1 MEDAALRAAEATAK
15 AEVLHTL
22 SSGAREFVPPSEARP
37 TASYRAARGGGGG
50 GGGGAHVT
58 APSAVRGQH
67 DAASP
72 PPAAGGSLSV
82 RHKAFLRRGRSKTSS
97 PKTATKTRAAGRGC
111 SYNSADVAA
120 RRHAAA
126 GIQAD
131 EQRSAEVDA
140 LLHEGLAAEELG
152 AAAAAA
158 FADDPYAAAFSLAPF
173 RAAPHSSPLGPGAS
187 ALQSTAAAALGK
199 GWGGQG
205 GADAGVGSGE
215 ASSVSDVSA
224 SADSESSEDLL

>member
-1 MEDAALRAAEATAK
+1 M
-15 AEVLHTL
+15 
-22 SSGAREFVPPSEARP
+22 
-37 TASYRAARGGGGG
+37 
-50 GGGGAHVT
+50 
-58 APSAVRGQH
+58 QH
-67 DAASP
+67 DAGSP
-72 PPAAGGSLSV
+72 PPVAGGSLSV
-82 RHKAFLRRGRSKTSS
+82 RHKAFLRRGRSNCKTSS
-97 PKTATKTRAAGRGC
+97 PKTATKTRATGPGC
-111 SYNSADVAA
+111 SDNIHYNSADAA

-131 EQRSAEVDA
+131 EQRSAVVDA

-187 ALQSTAAAALGK
+187 VLQSAAAAALGK

>member
-1 MEDAALRAAEATAK
+1 M
-15 AEVLHTL
+15 
-22 SSGAREFVPPSEARP
+22 PPSEARP

-50 GGGGAHVT
+50 GGAHVT
-58 APSAVRGQH
+58 ARSPVHVQH
-67 DAASP
+67 DAGSP
-72 PPAAGGSLSV
+72 APAAGGSLSV
-82 RHKAFLRRGRSKTSS
+82 RHKAFLRRGRSSTSS
-97 PKTATKTRAAGRGC
+97 PKTATKTRATGPGC
-111 SYNSADVAA
+111 SDNMHYNSADAA
-120 RRHAAA
+120 RRYAAA

-131 EQRSAEVDA
+131 EQRSAVVDA

-187 ALQSTAAAALGK
+187 VLPSAAAAALGK

-205 GADAGVGSGE
+205 GADVGVGGGE